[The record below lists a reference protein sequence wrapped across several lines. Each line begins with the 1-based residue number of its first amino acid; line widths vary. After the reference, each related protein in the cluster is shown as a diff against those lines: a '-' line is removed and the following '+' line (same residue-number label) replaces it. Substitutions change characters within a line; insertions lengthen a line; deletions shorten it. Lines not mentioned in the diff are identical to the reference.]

1 MYILKHI
8 AIFFSLTLLT
18 LPATALTD
26 ETCLEIQNAWIAEAP
41 PVSKVMVAYLSITNN
56 TTEQIE
62 IVRAE
67 SEVYSSIEFHETKHH
82 NGIARMIRH
91 SSLVIP
97 AKSTATLR
105 RGEKHLMLFN
115 PRKHLKPGDS
125 VSIKFTLSD
134 NSTQSIDVNVR
145 KAEF

>member
-1 MYILKHI
+1 MYILKRI
-8 AIFFSLTLLT
+8 AIFFSFTLLS
-18 LPATALTD
+18 LSATALAN
-26 ETCLEIQNAWIAEAP
+26 ETCLDIQNAWIAEAP

-56 TTEQIE
+56 TAEQIE

-67 SEVYSSIEFHETKHH
+67 SEVYSSIEFHETKHN
-82 NGIARMIRH
+82 NGVASMIRH

-97 AKSTATLR
+97 AKKTLTLR

-115 PRKHLKPGDS
+115 PRKHLKSGDS

-134 NSTQSIDVNVR
+134 NRTQSIDVNVK